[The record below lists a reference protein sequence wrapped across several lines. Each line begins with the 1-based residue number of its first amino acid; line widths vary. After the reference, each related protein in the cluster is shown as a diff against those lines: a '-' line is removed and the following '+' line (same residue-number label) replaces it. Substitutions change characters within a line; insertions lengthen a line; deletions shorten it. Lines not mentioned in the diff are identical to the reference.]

1 MDMLVR
7 HMHVNTHIYIY
18 MHMYIHAFVDICRY
32 ISYTHV
38 YVYTC
43 RTDPHTHIDICVCVN
58 ILTYIEIHAIDL
70 YLHTFANNTTSM

>member
-1 MDMLVR
+1 
-7 HMHVNTHIYIY
+7 

-43 RTDPHTHIDICVCVN
+43 RTDPHTHIDICVCKH
-58 ILTYIEIHAIDL
+58 THIHRNPCYRSIPAHVCQQHHEHVSYHSLVDW
-70 YLHTFANNTTSM
+70 YGMDK